1 MPIVLTLLI
10 ENLLYNVGI
19 TCHVSPI
26 WHILFVYPKDPIET
40 KYVNDAM
47 NWGDRENNLE
57 YYRSFCKSS
66 KLDDLLIWDYQFEI
80 VAKWRWKNID
90 FNFIAMVFN

>member
-19 TCHVSPI
+19 TCYVSPI

-47 NWGDRENNLE
+47 NWGDWENNLE

-80 VAKWRWKNID
+80 VAKWRWKNIE
-90 FNFIAMVFN
+90 FNFIAMFFN